1 MKVYKRNFMRPH
13 TDAPWFTPSDKFKT
27 WIKTNYEDTGKCTK
41 FREMSYDDSSE
52 LTMTLESH
60 WDDSSASDM
69 ANILASSEWQESL
82 TNTVFIVFLLLS
94 STSDMY
100 DASNCKPLSSEV
112 CSRAFQAAH

>member
-69 ANILASSEWQESL
+69 TNILASSEWQESL
-82 TNTVFIVFLLLS
+82 EEEKQHNTDWGIILISQGFDS
-94 STSDMY
+94 
-100 DASNCKPLSSEV
+100 
-112 CSRAFQAAH
+112 